1 MARKRSSP
9 RQDPLRGDSIDC
21 LIFMDDIQL
30 LQRDGLEMHM
40 EKKYCGSTGVV
51 FPSQFTSGD
60 YERQLPMAAD

>member
-1 MARKRSSP
+1 
-9 RQDPLRGDSIDC
+9 
-21 LIFMDDIQL
+21 MDDIQL